1 MSAFTLCL
9 GTPWQYMNFMVVT
22 SNLKFMDR
30 PGVPYRIGHRGGRGV
45 EGKGGLRLG
54 LGSWGAHRPST
65 RTYPHTSTLPHL
77 PAYLLVPADDGIQLP
92 LTGRLDGGEGSGLGT
107 LVGVQAGE
115 LRITRVGNTCPLAIR
130 AAIAPPCFPRK
141 LPDC

>member
-22 SNLKFMDR
+22 SNLKFMDCQ
-30 PGVPYRIGHRGGRGV
+30 GVPYRIGHRGGRGV

-77 PAYLLVPADDGIQLP
+77 PAYLLVPADDGVQLP
-92 LTGRLDGGEGSGLGT
+92 LTGCLDGGEGTGGQDWGHWLGSRQVSCASHGSGTHALSRS
-107 LVGVQAGE
+107 A
-115 LRITRVGNTCPLAIR
+115 LR
-130 AAIAPPCFPRK
+130 
-141 LPDC
+141 